1 MVKVLVIDDDEGIR
15 YTVGEIISFMGWEAV
30 KAENGA
36 VGIEKFVVEKPD
48 IVLVDYHMPA
58 LDGLET
64 VERIREIDRGIPIIV
79 LTVDERQ
86 QIADKFLAAGA
97 TDFALKPIKAPD
109 LIARL
114 KVHAQMLE
122 IKRDKEKKEQDIFL
136 AKGINKKTFDLIVEY
151 LKEQTEPQTIEE
163 ITEGVGLAYQT
174 VHRYLLYMV
183 NEGIVSIECDY
194 GRIGRPKNKYQLLNR
209 S

>member
-1 MVKVLVIDDDEGIR
+1 MKVLVIDDDEGIR

-194 GRIGRPKNKYQLLNR
+194 GRIGRPKNKYQLVNR

>member
-1 MVKVLVIDDDEGIR
+1 MKILIIDDDEGIR
-15 YTVGEIISFMGWEAV
+15 YTVGEIVSFMGWEAI

-36 VGIEKFVVEKPD
+36 VGVEKFVREKPD

-64 VERIREIDRGIPIIV
+64 VERIREIDRVVPIIV

-86 QIADKFLAAGA
+86 QIADKFLTAGA
-97 TDFALKPIKAPD
+97 SDFALKPIKAPD

-114 KVHAQMLE
+114 KVHARMLE
-122 IKRDKEKKEQDIFL
+122 IDRSSKKKEQDIFL

-151 LKEQTEPQTIEE
+151 LERQIEPQTIEE

-194 GRIGRPKNKYQLLNR
+194 GRIGRPKNKYKYLPRL
-209 S
+209 

>member
-1 MVKVLVIDDDEGIR
+1 VKVLVIDDDEGIR

-151 LKEQTEPQTIEE
+151 LKEQMEPQTIEE

-174 VHRYLLYMV
+174 VHRYLHYMV